1 MNTNTSNNTNIF
13 CVHKRLDI
21 RKIRLI
27 RDIRVQKK
35 NLMFTRKIPY
45 SAVPSRVS
53 VEHSCYSCSQE
64 KSHVHQ
70 SLPAQAWNIRVIRVI
85 RVQKKNLMFT
95 RKIPYS
101 AVPSR
106 ISVEHSCYSS
116 YSCSKEESRVQK
128 KNPVFTRKL
137 SVFPSVCKNNKNP
150 LILQAIMRKITHIII
165 HCTATRADRSFS
177 VQSLEASHKAR
188 GFITIGYHYYITRDG
203 QVHPCRPESMVG
215 AHAKHHNAYSIG
227 ICYEG
232 GLDARGIPADTRTDA
247 QKRSMAAL
255 LRSLRLD
262 YPDACIIGHRDLPG
276 VKKACPCFDV
286 KTWLPSIGLHR

>member
-1 MNTNTSNNTNIF
+1 MCS
-13 CVHKRLDI
+13 
-21 RKIRLI
+21 
-27 RDIRVQKK
+27 QK
-35 NLMFTRKIPY
+35 TRHTKD
-45 SAVPSRVS
+45 SFNSR
-53 VEHSCYSCSQE
+53 YSCSQE
-64 KSHVHQ
+64 KSRVH
-70 SLPAQAWNIRVIRVI
+70 
-85 RVQKKNLMFT
+85 KKNLVSSSPFP
-95 RKIPYS
+95 RKRGTFVLFELFVFKRRIPCPP
-101 AVPSR
+101 VLSR
-106 ISVEHSCYSS
+106 ASVEHSCYSS
-116 YSCSKEESRVQK
+116 YSCSKEESRVHK
-128 KNPVFTRKL
+128 KNPVFTRNL
-137 SVFPSVCKNNKNP
+137 SVFPSACKNNKNP

-215 AHAKHHNAYSIG
+215 AHARHHNAHSIG

-286 KTWLPSIGLHR
+286 KAWLPSIGLHR